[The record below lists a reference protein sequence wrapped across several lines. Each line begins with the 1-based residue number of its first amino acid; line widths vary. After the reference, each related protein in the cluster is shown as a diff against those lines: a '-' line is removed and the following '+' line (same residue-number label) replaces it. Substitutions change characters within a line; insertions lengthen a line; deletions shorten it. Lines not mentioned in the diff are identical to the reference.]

1 MTVTLAV
8 SAWLLPS
15 TGRFYSFSFNSIS
28 LTKLQMRR
36 LYLAVTFAIA
46 MESMAQAH
54 KPGSKGGIRNDGS
67 I

>member
-1 MTVTLAV
+1 MTLAV

-15 TGRFYSFSFNSIS
+15 TGHFYSFSFNSIS

-54 KPGSKGGIRNDGS
+54 KPGSKGGIRNDGC

>member
-1 MTVTLAV
+1 MTLAV

-36 LYLAVTFAIA
+36 LYLAVTFAIE
-46 MESMAQAH
+46 MELMAQAH
-54 KPGSKGGIRNDGS
+54 KPGSKGGIRNDGRT
-67 I
+67 